1 MGYKVDSDCVGCP
14 QGCVHCGRGEYE
26 VYYCDKCEDYTKEL
40 FVGKNGEELCWD
52 CYKDQFLSKICD
64 DMDETKC
71 SVCGY
76 DWDMMYQIEGNEWVC
91 EDCLLEMAERVDT
104 E

>member
-26 VYYCDKCEDYTKEL
+26 VYYCDKCGDYTKEL

-52 CYKDQFLSKICD
+52 CYKDQFEERYCD
-64 DMDETKC
+64 IEDETVC
-71 SVCGY
+71 SNCGRDEDILY
-76 DWDMMYQIEGNEWVC
+76 KVEGEYYCEECMMNI
-91 EDCLLEMAERVDT
+91 AERVDT